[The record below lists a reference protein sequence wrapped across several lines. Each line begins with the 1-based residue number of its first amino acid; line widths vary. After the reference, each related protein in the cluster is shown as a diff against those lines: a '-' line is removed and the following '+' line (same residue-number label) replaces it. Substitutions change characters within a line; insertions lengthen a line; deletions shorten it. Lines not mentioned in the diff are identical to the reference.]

1 MTFTSRLEVDLSAV
15 EHNVGVVRRTIGPA
29 VGLCAVLKAD
39 GYGLGSVRLG
49 RRLAIAGVDMCAVYT
64 PDQARVLLDAPLP
77 SDVPVL
83 VLMPVRELDRSDP
96 IYRALLTGQVHLTLH
111 DKASYEAVA
120 DIAKNQGLTIPVHV
134 EVDTGMSRGGASP
147 EEAFELITLAAANPR
162 LRVAG
167 VFTHCASADS
177 DPVQTARQASAF
189 DALLDRAAS
198 LLPRDCVAHQASTFG
213 AFRATRLHRS
223 MVRVGLALL
232 GYAGE
237 EYADPDCVELI
248 AQAAELRP
256 CVRWVSRIVQ
266 TKWIEAGTP
275 VGYGGTWRAKRRSRL
290 GLIPAGYADGYPRA
304 LSNRARVGVELA
316 GGVKAYVPQV
326 GTVSMDQITVDL
338 TDLPES
344 GLGVGAWV
352 ELVGNDRSAPN
363 HLPALAKA
371 AGTIT
376 HDLLCRIGPRVTRH
390 YVALEETRPDTG
402 NAGATFRVAQVA

>member
-15 EHNVGVVRRTIGPA
+15 EYNVGVVRRIVGPA

-39 GYGLGSVRLG
+39 GYGLGAVRLG
-49 RRLAIAGVDMCAVYT
+49 RRLAIAGVDMAAVYT
-64 PDQARVLLDAPLP
+64 TDQARALLDAPLP

-83 VLMPVRELDRSDP
+83 ILMPVRELDRADP
-96 IYRALLTGQVHLTLH
+96 IYRSLLTGQVHLTLH
-111 DKASYEAVA
+111 DRASYEAVA
-120 DIAKNQGLTIPVHV
+120 EIAKSQGLTIPVHV

-147 EEAFELITLAAANPR
+147 AEALEIIHLAAANPR
-162 LRVAG
+162 LRIAG

-177 DPVQTARQASAF
+177 DPVQTGRQAAAF
-189 DALLDRAAS
+189 DALLERAGG
-198 LLPRDCVAHQASTFG
+198 LLPDDCLIHQASTFG
-213 AFRATRLHRS
+213 VFRAKRLHRR

-237 EYADPDCVELI
+237 EYADPDHVEMLEQS
-248 AQAAELRP
+248 ADLRP

-266 TKWIEAGTP
+266 TKWIETGTP
-275 VGYGGTWRAKRRSRL
+275 VGYGGTWRAKRRTRL
-290 GLIPAGYADGYPRA
+290 GLIPVGYADGYSRA

-338 TDLPES
+338 TDLPET
-344 GLGVGAWV
+344 GLDVGAWV
-352 ELVGNDRSAPN
+352 ELVGNDRTAPN

-376 HDLLCRIGPRVTRH
+376 HDLLCRIGPRVARH
-390 YVALEETRPDTG
+390 YVAVEETRPESG